1 VSGTLARA
9 LLGLAVSAVAVVL
22 VARQVDLDA
31 AANVL
36 HQARPWLVA
45 ATASFICLDLA
56 IRALRW
62 RGILGPLAQLPLPT
76 VAASLLVGYLA
87 NNLLPARLGEVVR
100 SHHLGHRTGVS
111 RASVLG
117 TVVVERVVDTVVLVA
132 IASGAILLLA
142 VRGVLAGVIL
152 VGLGVA
158 GLLVAGLALALAV
171 HRLPFAARVVAAIE
185 RWPGLRGA
193 ASRLREGLAVAG
205 RPGTMLPAVGRSV
218 AAWGA
223 TIVAFAVA
231 GQAIGVEMTWGQA
244 ALLASGTALATAI
257 PAGPGNLGTFELA
270 AIEVAKVV
278 GVAADPAFALALL
291 VHVAILAV
299 TTAGGIAALLV
310 ARGRVTV
317 ARTGMGVA

>member
-1 VSGTLARA
+1 
-9 LLGLAVSAVAVVL
+9 
-22 VARQVDLDA
+22 
-31 AANVL
+31 
-36 HQARPWLVA
+36 
-45 ATASFICLDLA
+45 
-56 IRALRW
+56 
-62 RGILGPLAQLPLPT
+62 
-76 VAASLLVGYLA
+76 
-87 NNLLPARLGEVVR
+87 
-100 SHHLGHRTGVS
+100 
-111 RASVLG
+111 
-117 TVVVERVVDTVVLVA
+117 
-132 IASGAILLLA
+132 
-142 VRGVLAGVIL
+142 
-152 VGLGVA
+152 
-158 GLLVAGLALALAV
+158 
-171 HRLPFAARVVAAIE
+171 
-185 RWPGLRGA
+185 
-193 ASRLREGLAVAG
+193 
-205 RPGTMLPAVGRSV
+205 MLPAVGRSV